1 MEKSKLISELDSS
14 ILYVKD
20 KRVKRIYGID
30 LLKIFAMINIINLHI
45 NRNSKLLKINPDNS
59 KFKQIYRLEVFSFWP
74 VNAFGLI
81 SGIIGFRKYK
91 FSNLIYFYF
100 ENIFYSIFFSIC
112 LYLKSLLDLK
122 NFILSFF
129 PLGIKRFWYF
139 NAYFFMFLILP
150 FITSSIN
157 SINRNFY
164 RKLIICYF
172 FLYSIYHI
180 VLDIVLGRTDFDF
193 INGGYT
199 SIWLLTL
206 YIIGGYIGRFC
217 IKRYNLSNYFFFGIY
232 LISSFI
238 SSEYIFYCY
247 KKNKPLN
254 LLFLRYYSPTIIIQA
269 ISLIFFFSNIDISN
283 KFIIKVISFFNPLNF
298 NVALIHMRIFL
309 FRTQSITKYFDYI
322 KLLAPDYLFFKIY
335 AISISI
341 YLISSVFDYFRYLI
355 FKLIKVRTLCIYIE
369 KIIIDF

>member
-322 KLLAPDYLFFKIY
+322 KLLAPDYRFIAIKYQLNKINSK
-335 AISISI
+335 IFLEINSFS
-341 YLISSVFDYFRYLI
+341 YFI
-355 FKLIKVRTLCIYIE
+355 F
-369 KIIIDF
+369 